1 MKKMNLP
8 NQLTL
13 LRVVLVPV
21 TVVFLLFPR
30 IFGMGENAALWARL
44 AAAAAFSLTALTDML
59 DGKIARKYH
68 LITNFGKFMDPL
80 ADKFMVFSVLVAMC
94 VSELFDRFHTVL
106 AIVTMLVILRELAVT
121 SLRLLAASSE
131 DGAVIAANRSGK
143 IKTVSQILF
152 LLCMM
157 LEPCGIWLLNHC
169 GVQVADTSV
178 LSWITMIFMTF
189 MTVYSGLAYLVGN
202 RKYINFSQ

>member
-94 VSELFDRFHTVL
+94 VSELFARFHTVL

-143 IKTVSQILF
+143 IKTVSQIVF

-169 GVQVADTSV
+169 GVQVADTSI

>member
-30 IFGMGENAALWARL
+30 IFGMGENAALWERL

-94 VSELFDRFHTVL
+94 VSELFARFHTVL

-121 SLRLLAASSE
+121 SLRLLADSSE

-143 IKTVSQILF
+143 IKTVSQIVF

>member
-94 VSELFDRFHTVL
+94 VSELFARFHTVL
-106 AIVTMLVILRELAVT
+106 AIVTMFVILRELAVT

-143 IKTVSQILF
+143 IKTVSQIVF

>member
-1 MKKMNLP
+1 MNLP

-44 AAAAAFSLTALTDML
+44 AAAAAFSLTAFTDML

-94 VSELFDRFHTVL
+94 VSELFARFHTVL

-189 MTVYSGLAYLVGN
+189 MTVYSGLAYLVAN

>member
-1 MKKMNLP
+1 MNLP

-94 VSELFDRFHTVL
+94 VSELFARFHTVL

>member
-94 VSELFDRFHTVL
+94 VSELFARFHTVL

-143 IKTVSQILF
+143 IKTVSQIVF

>member
-1 MKKMNLP
+1 MNLP

-94 VSELFDRFHTVL
+94 VSELFARFHTVL

-143 IKTVSQILF
+143 IKTVSQIVF

-169 GVQVADTSV
+169 GVQVADTSI

>member
-94 VSELFDRFHTVL
+94 VSELFARFHTVL

-169 GVQVADTSV
+169 GVQVADTSI

>member
-1 MKKMNLP
+1 MNLP

-80 ADKFMVFSVLVAMC
+80 ADKFLVN
-94 VSELFDRFHTVL
+94 SSLILL
-106 AIVTMLVILRELAVT
+106 AVYKSNLLPAIIVILMIGRDLAVDGM
-121 SLRLLAASSE
+121 RFIASSKGE
-131 DGAVIAANRSGK
+131 VIAANIYGK
-143 IKTVSQILF
+143 LKTVVQMVVIPVIFLNGFPFNYLLKEYTFILTIVFASIALFFSLLSGIIYIYRGRKF
-152 LLCMM
+152 LK
-157 LEPCGIWLLNHC
+157 
-169 GVQVADTSV
+169 D
-178 LSWITMIFMTF
+178 
-189 MTVYSGLAYLVGN
+189 
-202 RKYINFSQ
+202 

>member
-21 TVVFLLFPR
+21 IVVFLLFPR

-94 VSELFDRFHTVL
+94 VSELFARFHTVL

>member
-94 VSELFDRFHTVL
+94 VSELFARFHTVL

-131 DGAVIAANRSGK
+131 GGAVIAANRSGK
-143 IKTVSQILF
+143 IKTVSQIVF

-169 GVQVADTSV
+169 GVQVADTSI

>member
-1 MKKMNLP
+1 MNLP
-8 NQLTL
+8 NKLTIFRMIL
-13 LRVVLVPV
+13 IPFF
-21 TVVFLLFPR
+21 VVFMKVP
-30 IFGMGENAALWARL
+30 FGGELHRYIALAVFVV
-44 AAAAAFSLTALTDML
+44 ASLTDTL
-59 DGKIARKYH
+59 DGHIARKNG
-68 LITNFGKFMDPL
+68 LVTNFGKFMDPL

-94 VSELFDRFHTVL
+94 VSELFARFHTVL

>member
-80 ADKFMVFSVLVAMC
+80 ADKFMVFSVFVAMC
-94 VSELFDRFHTVL
+94 VSELFARFHTVL
-106 AIVTMLVILRELAVT
+106 ATVTMLVILRELAVT

-143 IKTVSQILF
+143 IKTVSQIVF

-169 GVQVADTSV
+169 GVQVADTSI

>member
-44 AAAAAFSLTALTDML
+44 AAAAALSLTALTDML

-94 VSELFDRFHTVL
+94 VSELFARFHTVL

-143 IKTVSQILF
+143 IKTVSQIVF

-169 GVQVADTSV
+169 GVQVADTSI

>member
-94 VSELFDRFHTVL
+94 VSELFARFHTVL

-131 DGAVIAANRSGK
+131 DRAVIAANRSGK

-189 MTVYSGLAYLVGN
+189 MTVYSGLAYLVAN

>member
-94 VSELFDRFHTVL
+94 VSELFARFHTVL

-143 IKTVSQILF
+143 IKTVSQIVF

-169 GVQVADTSV
+169 GVQVAHTSV

>member
-94 VSELFDRFHTVL
+94 VSELFARFHTVL

-143 IKTVSQILF
+143 IKTVSQIVV

-169 GVQVADTSV
+169 GVQVADTSI

>member
-94 VSELFDRFHTVL
+94 VSELFARFHTVL

-143 IKTVSQILF
+143 IKTVSQIVF

-178 LSWITMIFMTF
+178 LSWIAMIFMTF

>member
-94 VSELFDRFHTVL
+94 VSELFARFHTVL

>member
-94 VSELFDRFHTVL
+94 VSELFARFHTVL

-189 MTVYSGLAYLVGN
+189 MTVYSGLAYLVAN